1 MHNNFFSAATSNSGS
16 SSSGSSGSG
25 EKKTVA
31 SEVLGPVAKI
41 LKCGDSKESSDK
53 LDMPPPP
60 SPASS
65 TCSDTGEC

>member
-1 MHNNFFSAATSNSGS
+1 M
-16 SSSGSSGSG
+16 
-25 EKKTVA
+25 A

-65 TCSDTGEC
+65 TCSDTGECERSLEMVNNL